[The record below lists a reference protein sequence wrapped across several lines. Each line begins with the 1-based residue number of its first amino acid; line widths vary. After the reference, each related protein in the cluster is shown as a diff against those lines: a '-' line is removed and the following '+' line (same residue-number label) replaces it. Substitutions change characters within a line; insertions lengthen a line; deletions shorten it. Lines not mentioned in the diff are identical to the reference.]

1 MNKEINS
8 RAFIAEYE
16 IQPITFAVAERYKVG
31 IGDHL
36 NKKNESDFPEIF
48 FSLFRQLELKEYI
61 IKCFTMDDERLQTP
75 ITHSSPTT
83 PLTNSPSYPFCHK

>member
-36 NKKNESDFPEIF
+36 NKKNESGFPEIF
-48 FSLFRQLELKEYI
+48 FSLFRQLY
-61 IKCFTMDDERLQTP
+61 
-75 ITHSSPTT
+75 S
-83 PLTNSPSYPFCHK
+83 